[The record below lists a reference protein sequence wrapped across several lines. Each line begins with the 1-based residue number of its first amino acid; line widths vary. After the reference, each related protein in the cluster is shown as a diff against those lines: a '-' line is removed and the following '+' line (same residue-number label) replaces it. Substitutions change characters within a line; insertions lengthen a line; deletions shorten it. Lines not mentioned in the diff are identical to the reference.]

1 MLGGAHPVR
10 AFDKHGTIRC
20 VPRGLVCAL
29 AALVVLAP
37 AAQAATVRPAGS
49 VVVRWQSN
57 PDTCASL
64 VLCGRSVTLSWR
76 PGSEFLELENGT
88 GIGYVGLFGSEA
100 IVRSHRDSGGGR

>member
-20 VPRGLVCAL
+20 VARGLLCAL

-37 AAQAATVRPAGS
+37 AAQAAAVRPSGS

-57 PDTCASL
+57 PDTCASFG
-64 VLCGRSVTLSWR
+64 LCGRSGTLSWR
-76 PGSEFLELENGT
+76 PGSDLLELDSGT

-100 IVRSHRDSGGGR
+100 IVRSH